1 MKKIFFV
8 LLIMIFC
15 ISGCGSTK
23 EQNPDSE
30 VENKYD
36 LEGKLKKAEEDSAVL
51 ENKLATDS
59 SLKQM
64 DMNQIANEIYVI
76 WDELLNDMWEELKVT
91 LDEKTKNDL
100 LAEQRDWIAD
110 KEEQVKEAAA
120 VFEGGSMAPFAGDRK
135 AAELTKERVYELAGY
150 FAE

>member
-1 MKKIFFV
+1 
-8 LLIMIFC
+8 
-15 ISGCGSTK
+15 
-23 EQNPDSE
+23 
-30 VENKYD
+30 
-36 LEGKLKKAEEDSAVL
+36 
-51 ENKLATDS
+51 
-59 SLKQM
+59 M

-76 WDELLNDMWEELKVT
+76 RDELLNDMWEELKVT
-91 LDEKTKNDL
+91 LDEKAKNDL

>member
-91 LDEKTKNDL
+91 LDEKAKNDL

-110 KEEQVKEAAA
+110 KEEQVKEAVHYSQGSRH
-120 VFEGGSMAPFAGDRK
+120 VF
-135 AAELTKERVYELAGY
+135 
-150 FAE
+150 

>member
-36 LEGKLKKAEEDSAVL
+36 LEGKLKKAEGDSAVL

-76 WDELLNDMWEELKVT
+76 WDELLNDMWEEIKST
-91 LDEKTKNDL
+91 LDEEVFNTL
-100 LAEQRDWIAD
+100 LAEQREWITD
-110 KEEQVKEAAA
+110 KEEQVKQAREAY
-120 VFEGGSMAPFAGDRK
+120 GTGSLAPFAGARK
-135 AAELTKERVYELAGY
+135 AAELTKARVYELAEY
-150 FAE
+150 LK

>member
-23 EQNPDSE
+23 EQNTGSE

-36 LEGKLKKAEEDSAVL
+36 LEGKLKKAEGDSAVL
-51 ENKLATDS
+51 ENKLSTDG

-76 WDELLNDMWEELKVT
+76 WDELLNDMWEEIKST
-91 LDEKTKNDL
+91 LDEEAFNTL
-100 LAEQRDWIAD
+100 LVEQREWITD
-110 KEEQVKEAAA
+110 KEEQIKQAREAY
-120 VFEGGSMAPFAGDRK
+120 GTGSLAPFAGDRK
-135 AAELTKERVYELAGY
+135 ATELTKARVYELCEY
-150 FAE
+150 LK